1 MSLIYGITEYSR
13 KRKAMRKK
21 QLIIITITTLLFMSF
36 ISVVAFA
43 NIKADSAPDFVLKS
57 TSGKNV
63 RLSELKGRIVMLNFW
78 ATWCGPCAEEI
89 PHLNELHESLDPYD
103 FELLGINLDEDQ
115 SKAIHL
121 ANKLEVNF
129 PVLFDTEKDVSK
141 SFDIKAMPTT
151 IIIDRAGKIRHVNR
165 GFKKGYI
172 EKYHRQIQALRK
184 EG

>member
-1 MSLIYGITEYSR
+1 MR
-13 KRKAMRKK
+13 KR
-21 QLIIITITTLLFMSF
+21 QLIIIAISTLLVMSF
-36 ISVVAFA
+36 VSVVACA
-43 NIKADSAPDFVLKS
+43 KIKADNAPDFVLQS
-57 TSGKNV
+57 ASGKNV

-115 SKAIHL
+115 SKAMHL

>member
-1 MSLIYGITEYSR
+1 MSLLYGFTEYSR
-13 KRKAMRKK
+13 KRNAMKK
-21 QLIIITITTLLFMSF
+21 MQIYVLVLVALLAMSL
-36 ISVVAFA
+36 VGAVAYA
-43 NIKADSAPDFVLKS
+43 KIKADSAPDFVLKS
-57 TSGKNV
+57 KDGKNV

-78 ATWCGPCAEEI
+78 ASWCGPCAEEI

-115 SKAIHL
+115 SKASRL
-121 ANKLEVNF
+121 ADKLAVNF
-129 PVLFDTEKDVSK
+129 PVLFDTDKDVSR

-172 EKYHRQIQALRK
+172 ERYHRQVQALRK
-184 EG
+184 E